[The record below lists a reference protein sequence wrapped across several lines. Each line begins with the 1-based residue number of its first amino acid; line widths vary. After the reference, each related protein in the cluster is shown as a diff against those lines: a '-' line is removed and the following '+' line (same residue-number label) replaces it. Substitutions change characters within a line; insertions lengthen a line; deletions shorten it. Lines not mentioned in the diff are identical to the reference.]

1 MPVRVGVDLVSVKS
15 IADSLR
21 DHGDDYVQRVF
32 TAQEAKDCV
41 TPAGLS
47 ASSLAARFAAK
58 EAAFK
63 ALRVPRDVGMSWQ
76 AIEVVRDPQG
86 WLELSLTG
94 AAAELAASQRVISL
108 AVSVTHEGSFACAVV
123 VAEISAVL

>member
-1 MPVRVGVDLVSVKS
+1 VPFRVGVDLVSVES

-21 DHGDDYVQRVF
+21 DHGEHYVHRVF
-32 TAQEAKDCV
+32 TGQEARDCV
-41 TPAGLS
+41 TPTGFS
-47 ASSLAARFAAK
+47 VSGLAARFAAK

-63 ALRVPRDVGMSWQ
+63 ALRIPRDMGMSWQ

-94 AAAELAASQRVISL
+94 AAAEFAASRRVLSL
-108 AVSVTHEGSFACAVV
+108 AVSVTLEESFACAVV
-123 VAEISAVL
+123 VAEIEL